1 MPTVTFRH
9 RLPNVTAPMRSILLL
24 VLLST
29 IALPLPA
36 QRAVPGRP
44 PRDETRY
51 DDLFRKYSKRFFG
64 VGYDWRYFKA
74 QGMTESNLD
83 SAARSYVGARGIM
96 QLMPSTFAHIQSR
109 RTEFESI
116 DHVEWNI
123 AAGILHDRYLWQRWK
138 ELGIDDERRRFM
150 FGSYNAGEGPILRA
164 RGMARQRQLDAHA
177 WSSIEEVAPDVR
189 RWRYRETLGYVRKIQ
204 RNHRQLTERERARSR
219 LVRIPE
225 DSANQGQPR

>member
-1 MPTVTFRH
+1 MRTLFVLAAVLTWS
-9 RLPNVTAPMRSILLL
+9 APA
-24 VLLST
+24 T
-29 IALPLPA
+29 G
-36 QRAVPGRP
+36 QRAVTGRP
-44 PRDETRY
+44 TRDDARY
-51 DDLFRKYSKRFFG
+51 DELFRKYSKRFFG

-74 QGMTESNLD
+74 QGMAESNLD

-96 QLMPSTFAHIQSR
+96 QLMPSTFAEIQSR

-138 ELGIDDERRRFM
+138 DLGTDEERRRFM

-177 WSSIEEVAPDVR
+177 WASIEQVAPEVR

-204 RNHRQLTERERARSR
+204 RNHQQLTDRERARR
-219 LVRIPE
+219 KLVRSPS
-225 DSANQGQPR
+225 DSADQRQSQ

>member
-1 MPTVTFRH
+1 
-9 RLPNVTAPMRSILLL
+9 MRSILP
-24 VLLST
+24 VLLLLAVAS
-29 IALPLPA
+29 PLPA
-36 QRAVPGRP
+36 QRGITGRP
-44 PRDETRY
+44 TRDEARY

-74 QGMTESNLD
+74 QGMAESNLD

-96 QLMPSTFAHIQSR
+96 QLMPSTFAQIQSR

-138 ELGIDDERRRFM
+138 DLGADEERRRFM

-177 WSSIEEVAPDVR
+177 WASIERVAPEVR

-204 RNHRQLTERERARSR
+204 RNHQQLTEREIARRKLARFS
-219 LVRIPE
+219 P
-225 DSANQGQPR
+225 DSTN

>member
-1 MPTVTFRH
+1 MLAV
-9 RLPNVTAPMRSILLL
+9 ILLFTL
-24 VLLST
+24 AT
-29 IALPLPA
+29 PALA
-36 QRAVPGRP
+36 QQRAVAGRP
-44 PRDETRY
+44 TRDDARY

-74 QGMTESNLD
+74 QGMAESNLD

-96 QLMPSTFAHIQSR
+96 QLMPSTFAEIQSR

-138 ELGIDDERRRFM
+138 DLGIDDERRRFM

-164 RGMARQRQLDAHA
+164 RGMARQRELDAHA
-177 WSSIEEVAPDVR
+177 WASIEQVAPEVR
-189 RWRYRETLGYVRKIQ
+189 RWRYRETLGYVRKVQ
-204 RNHRQLTERERARSR
+204 RNHQQLTERERARRR
-219 LVRIPE
+219 LVRVPA
-225 DSANQGQPR
+225 DSANQGEPR

>member
-1 MPTVTFRH
+1 MRAAFVLLLLLTS
-9 RLPNVTAPMRSILLL
+9 TAPAI
-24 VLLST
+24 
-29 IALPLPA
+29 A

-44 PRDETRY
+44 TRDDARY

-74 QGMTESNLD
+74 QGMAESNLD

-96 QLMPSTFAHIQSR
+96 QLMPSTFAEIQSR

-138 ELGIDDERRRFM
+138 DLGTDEERRRFM

-164 RGMARQRQLDAHA
+164 RGMARQRQLDAHT
-177 WSSIEEVAPDVR
+177 WSSIEQVAPEVR

-204 RNHRQLTERERARSR
+204 RTHQQLTDRERARRKLAPVPS
-219 LVRIPE
+219 
-225 DSANQGQPR
+225 DSAEERQPH

>member
-1 MPTVTFRH
+1 MRTILTF
-9 RLPNVTAPMRSILLL
+9 AF
-24 VLLST
+24 LLS
-29 IALPLPA
+29 IGSPLPA
-36 QRAVPGRP
+36 QGAVTRRP
-44 PRDETRY
+44 ARDDTRY

-74 QGMTESNLD
+74 QGMAESNLD

-96 QLMPSTFAHIQSR
+96 QLMPSTFAQIQSR

-123 AAGILHDRYLWQRWK
+123 AAGILHDRYLWTRWK
-138 ELGIDDERRRFM
+138 ELGVDDERRRFM

-177 WSSIEEVAPDVR
+177 WASIEQVAPEVQ
-189 RWRYRETLGYVRKIQ
+189 RWRYRETLGYVRKVQ
-204 RNHRQLTERERARSR
+204 SNHQKLIERERARR
-219 LVRIPE
+219 KLTRIPE
-225 DSANQGQPR
+225 DSANQGDPH

>member
-1 MPTVTFRH
+1 
-9 RLPNVTAPMRSILLL
+9 MRAILTLALLL
-24 VLLST
+24 AFTTPV
-29 IALPLPA
+29 IA
-36 QRAVPGRP
+36 QRAGAVRP
-44 PRDETRY
+44 VRDQTRY

-74 QGMTESNLD
+74 QGMAESNLD

-96 QLMPSTFAHIQSR
+96 QLMPSTFAQIQSR

-138 ELGIDDERRRFM
+138 DLGIDEERRRFM

-164 RGMARQRQLDAHA
+164 RGMARQRELDAHA
-177 WSSIEEVAPDVR
+177 WASIEQVAPEVR

-204 RNHRQLTERERARSR
+204 RNHQQLTERERARR
-219 LVRIPE
+219 KLTRTPV
-225 DSANQGQPR
+225 DSANQGEPR

>member
-1 MPTVTFRH
+1 M
-9 RLPNVTAPMRSILLL
+9 RLILVVSLLL
-24 VLLST
+24 TLAV
-29 IALPLPA
+29 PLPA
-36 QRAVPGRP
+36 QRAVTGRP
-44 PRDETRY
+44 TRDNTRY

-74 QGMTESNLD
+74 QGMAESNLD

-96 QLMPSTFAHIQSR
+96 QLMPSTFAQIQSR
-109 RTEFESI
+109 RTEFGSI

-138 ELGIDDERRRFM
+138 DLGADEERRRFM

-164 RGMARQRQLDAHA
+164 RGMVRQRQLDAHA
-177 WSSIEEVAPDVR
+177 WASIEQVAPEVQ

-204 RNHRQLTERERARSR
+204 RNHQQLMERDLARRKLARVPTDSAKERE
-219 LVRIPE
+219 PH
-225 DSANQGQPR
+225 

>member
-1 MPTVTFRH
+1 
-9 RLPNVTAPMRSILLL
+9 MRAF
-24 VLLST
+24 
-29 IALPLPA
+29 IALTFFLMSTASAGA
-36 QRAVPGRP
+36 QRI
-44 PRDETRY
+44 PREQERY
-51 DDLFRKYSKRFFG
+51 DELFRKYSKRFFG

-74 QGMTESNLD
+74 QGMAESNLD
-83 SAARSYVGARGIM
+83 SAVRSYVGARGIM
-96 QLMPSTFAHIQSR
+96 QLMPSTFAQIQSR

-123 AAGILHDRYLWQRWK
+123 AAGILHDRYLWTRWK

-177 WSSIEEVAPDVR
+177 WASIEQVAPEVR

-204 RNHRQLTERERARSR
+204 RNHQKLTERERTHRK
-219 LVRIPE
+219 LVRASI
-225 DSANQGQPR
+225 DSAHQ